1 MLRTLLALASVTA
14 IVVGC
19 ASPAATVPAASNSA
33 VEPSSSTPSSST
45 PSSSTPASAGATRI
59 EVALTDSLKVEP
71 AAMSVPAGVPVTFVV
86 TNRGATDHEFYLGDE
101 AAQVAHE
108 AEMIAMGGM
117 AHDEPNGIG
126 LEPGATEELTYTFP
140 TAGTF
145 IAGCHIA
152 GHYAA
157 GMKALITVG
166 A

>member
-14 IVVGC
+14 IVVAC
-19 ASPAATVPAASNSA
+19 APPAATGPAASNSA
-33 VEPSSSTPSSST
+33 IGPSSSTPASAA
-45 PSSSTPASAGATRI
+45 PASAGATRI
-59 EVALTDSLKVEP
+59 EVALTDSLKMEP
-71 AAMSVPAGVPVTFVV
+71 AAMSVPAGVPVIFVV

-101 AAQVAHE
+101 AAQAAHE

-126 LEPGATEELTYTFP
+126 LKPGATKELTFTFP

-152 GHYAA
+152 GHYAV

-166 A
+166 G